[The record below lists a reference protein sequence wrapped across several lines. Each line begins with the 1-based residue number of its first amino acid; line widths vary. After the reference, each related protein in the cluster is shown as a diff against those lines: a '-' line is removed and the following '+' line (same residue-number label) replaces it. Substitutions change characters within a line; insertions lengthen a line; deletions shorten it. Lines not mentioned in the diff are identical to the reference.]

1 AIGLE
6 YSYLLSTQLSSQR
19 TYYEEKLES
28 VTLQLSNLT
37 NQLQKLS
44 NEKTVEKKVEK
55 FVEKSERLERELN
68 EEKELTKSLLSKQEY
83 LQTQLE
89 DRDSK
94 IKDLEE
100 QVRDLM
106 FFFSAQDKMAENPEL
121 AGGNVVIPENNGGNT
136 RKKKCKK

>member
-37 NQLQKLS
+37 NQLQNLA

-89 DRDSK
+89 ERDNK

-121 AGGNVVIPENNGGNT
+121 AGGNVVIPENNGGN
-136 RKKKCKK
+136 